1 MPGLMRRLIYSMGV
15 SLDGYIADREGSI
28 DWSVPDS
35 ELHRFHN
42 EQARAIGLELY
53 GRRLY
58 ETMRFWET
66 REDEPEASELER
78 EFARIWK
85 ATPQVVFS
93 TTLESVSDRA
103 RLVRE
108 GAVEEVARLK
118 AEGDGEMEVGGAGLA
133 ASLVRAGLVDELR
146 PFVAPVVLGG
156 GTPFLPPLEKRLRLE
171 LLETRTFSAS
181 QVVSLRYR
189 VIPG

>member
-1 MPGLMRRLIYSMGV
+1 MPAPMRRLIYSMGV

-28 DWSVPDS
+28 DWSVPDA

-42 EQARAIGLELY
+42 EQARATGLELY

-66 REDEPEASELER
+66 REEEPEASEVER

-93 TTLESVSDRA
+93 TTLDAVSGRA
-103 RLVRE
+103 RLVRT
-108 GAVEEVARLK
+108 GAVEEVERLK
-118 AEGDGEMEVGGAGLA
+118 RSEGDGDIAVGGAGLA
-133 ASLVRAGLVDELR
+133 AGLVRAGLVDELR
-146 PFVAPVVLGG
+146 PFVSPIVLGG
-156 GTPFLPPLEKRLRLE
+156 GTPFLPPLEEPLRLE
-171 LLETRTFSAS
+171 LLETRTFPS
-181 QVVSLRYR
+181 QVVYLRYR
-189 VIPG
+189 CVR